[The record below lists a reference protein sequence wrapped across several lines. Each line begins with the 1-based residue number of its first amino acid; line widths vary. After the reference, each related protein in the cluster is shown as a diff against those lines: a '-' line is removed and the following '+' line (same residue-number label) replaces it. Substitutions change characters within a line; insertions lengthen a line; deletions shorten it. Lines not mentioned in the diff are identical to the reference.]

1 MGSTDTEILK
11 DVLIGSLGSNRSVS
25 NAEGTVKRTFQ
36 QVAEATLGLASTAG
50 SDYTLPVLRNTNQSI
65 LIKEVRIL
73 PSAATVTD
81 VNNANYATISLAWT
95 NDNSAL
101 PNAAVLANTALAT
114 TTTLPTVNTNSP
126 GPGTGNWSAGISIQ
140 INQNAN
146 VNQNVPAGSMLY
158 FQSTHTGTGL
168 AIPAGTKFQVIW
180 EATGP

>member
-1 MGSTDTEILK
+1 MSTDTEIYK
-11 DVLIGSLGSNRSVS
+11 DVLIGSLGSNRSVVNAS
-25 NAEGTVKRTFQ
+25 NTVLRTFQ

-50 SDYTLPVLRNTNQSI
+50 TDYTMPVLRNSNNAI
-65 LIKEVRIL
+65 VVKEVRIL

-101 PNAAVLANTALAT
+101 PNAAVLANTALAAI
-114 TTTLPTVNTNSP
+114 TTLPTVNTNAP

-146 VNQNVPAGSMLY
+146 INQTVPQGSMLY
-158 FQSTHTGTGL
+158 FQSTHTGTGM

-180 EATGP
+180 EAVGP